1 MKILVVEDEIRIRKG
16 ICDLLAKFFPHH
28 EVVGSA
34 ENGKAGY
41 ELFIITHPDLIITDV
56 KMPEMDG
63 LEMLAKLNSE
73 NYRFKAIVVSAYAE
87 FAYAQQAIRYGVS
100 VYLIKPLVVS
110 EFMQSMNSIETALN
124 EEYDAENPDALGKLD
139 YILFGLIFGNMQLDG
154 SLTDFLAEKY
164 KLYADTNFAQ
174 LQIYLSCEEER
185 LHPEKND
192 IILLLQQISGLKYC
206 ILKPPKE
213 KKLLLIVYRCD
224 DFNELERRVQNRLLS
239 GTGLENRSDWNV
251 GWIISEGIDNLR
263 PGYHTL
269 SNAMDWNIS
278 LGGNILISYPK
289 VLQIQ
294 TLVCVYPITIE
305 DSLKLAICSCDYSR
319 ILKCIR
325 EFQGYF
331 ESGAVY
337 QPKEIKDSFIRFI
350 WAFLNTAKEIGI
362 LHMPVDHQSILMRVM
377 ESINRSELWSV
388 ADEVSSFTTASEEVS
403 LTEKALS
410 YHVQKAKNIVSEYYN
425 SGITLEEIASRLCIT
440 PEYLSLQFHRETGEK
455 FSDFIREF
463 RIGKAKELLIRSHMK
478 IFEIA
483 ERIGYSDA
491 KYFSRVFKEYT
502 GQLPADYRKTHK

>member
-28 EVVGSA
+28 EVVGNA
-34 ENGKAGY
+34 ENGKEGY
-41 ELFIITHPDLIITDV
+41 KLFIRTHPDLIITDV

-63 LEMLAKLNSE
+63 LEMLAELNRE

-87 FAYAQQAIRYGVS
+87 FTYAQQAIRYGVS
-100 VYLIKPLVVS
+100 VYLIKPLIIS
-110 EFMQSMNSIETALN
+110 EFMQAINSIEAVLD

-139 YILFGLIFGNMQLDG
+139 YILFGLIFGNIQLDG
-154 SLTDFLAEKY
+154 SLTDFLADKY
-164 KLYADTNFAQ
+164 ELYAKTDFAQ
-174 LQIYLSCEEER
+174 LQIYLSCEAER
-185 LHPEKND
+185 LHPEKNE
-192 IILLLQQISGLKYC
+192 IVLLLQQISGLKYC
-206 ILKPPKE
+206 LLKPPKE

-224 DFNELERRVQNRLLS
+224 NFNELERRIQSSLLS
-239 GTGLENRSDWNV
+239 GAGLKNRSDWNV
-251 GWIISEGIDNLR
+251 GWIISEGIDSLKQA
-263 PGYHTL
+263 YHTL

-294 TLVCVYPITIE
+294 TSVCVYPIAIE
-305 DSLKLAICSCDYSR
+305 DRLKLAICSCDYPR

-325 EFQGYF
+325 AFQEYF

-337 QPKEIKDSFIRFI
+337 SPKEIKDSFIRFI

-362 LHMPVDHQSILMRVM
+362 LYTPVDHQSILKRIM
-377 ESINRSELWSV
+377 ESVNRSELWSV
-388 ADEVSSFTTASEEVS
+388 AEEVSSFITASGEAALSVKS
-403 LTEKALS
+403 LS
-410 YHVQKAKNIVSEYYN
+410 YHVQKAKNIIAEYYY

-440 PEYLSLQFHRETGEK
+440 PEYLSLQFHRETGVK

-463 RIGKAKELLIRSHMK
+463 RIGKAKELLISSYMK
-478 IFEIA
+478 IFEVA

-491 KYFSRVFKEYT
+491 KYFSRVFKECT
-502 GQLPADYRKTHK
+502 GQLPADYRRTHK